1 MEDIKLYSSKVC
13 PFAHRSRLA
22 LAEKQLEYIL
32 IEIDLRNKPSWYR
45 EINPLEAVPALVHG
59 EFIVTESLVINE
71 YINELSN
78 APFLLPKT
86 SQGRALARR
95 CIVSADATL
104 VPSFY
109 RLLKAQ
115 TEEDRV
121 KAGDRMLDALCQ
133 INEDLEKSSGPYLFG
148 SAVTLADIAIFPWF
162 ERWQVLEHYRGLE
175 IPEAM
180 TALFEWLEAMQERE
194 SVKSNKAER
203 DYYITEYAD
212 YASGKKRRTS

>member
-1 MEDIKLYSSKVC
+1 MEDIKLYSSRIC

-22 LAEKQLEYIL
+22 LAEKHLAYVL
-32 IEIDLRNKPSWYR
+32 VEIDLRNKPTWYK

-71 YINELSN
+71 YIDELSK
-78 APFLLPKT
+78 APSLLPKT
-86 SQGRALARR
+86 PQGRALVRR
-95 CIVSADATL
+95 CIVSADATF

-115 TEEDRV
+115 SDEDQA
-121 KAGDRMLDALCQ
+121 KAGARMLDAMCQ
-133 INEDLEKSSGPYLFG
+133 INEDLVMSSGPYLAG
-148 SAVTLADIAIFPWF
+148 ADLTLADIAIYPWF

-180 TALFEWLEAMQERE
+180 TALLEWIENMQERE
-194 SVKSNKAER
+194 SVKSNKA
-203 DYYITEYAD
+203 DLDFYIAGYVD
-212 YASGKKRRTS
+212 YASGKK